1 MLPPSP
7 PQRKRGESTGCPC
20 ICALRRVSSAF
31 MTHPS
36 SPHIAATAADRPSRC
51 GSALTGAPAHP
62 PAYVVGRGF
71 FYAGSA
77 VNVAPAQSSLVG
89 RSSGVTGG
97 EPVSRGE
104 HGCRAPAAER
114 AAGDFYRAFPP
125 VEDGPGRS
133 RRAQVR
139 FLHAR
144 PVCGGLLSARWA
156 GKATRVPSM
165 VWMAGLCIPVAQHH
179 AGIPLDGVAGSTP
192 ASRSSLSR
200 LETGRSTARP
210 RGGASVVGSIP
221 TIRAESKSA
230 ASGNRRT
237 ELVRYSSDGGE
248 RPALSSAEDVMP

>member
-1 MLPPSP
+1 MPLH
-7 PQRKRGESTGCPC
+7 
-20 ICALRRVSSAF
+20 LRATSRIVRF
-31 MTHPS
+31 MIHPS

-71 FYAGSA
+71 FICAM
-77 VNVAPAQSSLVG
+77 
-89 RSSGVTGG
+89 GG
-97 EPVSRGE
+97 QCDPRAE
-104 HGCRAPAAER
+104 HGL
-114 AAGDFYRAFPP
+114 
-125 VEDGPGRS
+125 DG
-133 RRAQVR
+133 
-139 FLHAR
+139 
-144 PVCGGLLSARWA
+144 
-156 GKATRVPSM
+156 
-165 VWMAGLCIPVAQHH
+165 GLCIPVAQHH
-179 AGIPLDGVAGSTP
+179 VGIPLDGVAGSTP

-248 RPALSSAEDVMP
+248 RPAPYSGRQKSAAF